1 MNRARLLPVEG
12 QLLPD
17 EPKRL
22 AIGMWG
28 AKDLAAWSG
37 NQSRTFD
44 FFDLKGVLEGL
55 LQGLQL
61 QNVEYRPLGD
71 HPTFHPGKAA
81 GIYVGEELIGLMGE
95 IHPLIRQNYDFPEG
109 AILVAELYLDLMLA
123 LVEKGFQVRSISTFP
138 AMVEDIAL
146 IVDENVPASQVEALI
161 RKAGGKLLV
170 DVRLFDLF
178 RSEKLGQGK
187 KSLAYQL
194 IYQAFDR
201 TLSVADAAA
210 IRKKI
215 VKLLGF
221 EIGAILRDS

>member
-1 MNRARLLPVEG
+1 
-12 QLLPD
+12 
-17 EPKRL
+17 
-22 AIGMWG
+22 
-28 AKDLAAWSG
+28 
-37 NQSRTFD
+37 
-44 FFDLKGVLEGL
+44 
-55 LQGLQL
+55 
-61 QNVEYRPLGD
+61 
-71 HPTFHPGKAA
+71 
-81 GIYVGEELIGLMGE
+81 MGE